1 MPAKTCPGESMR
13 PQLHPSRSWAQ
24 RIHGAASGTGRLHPS
39 RTPSRALDV
48 GELLPVLAGKITLI
62 ILSAAFLAFVT
73 VWCPSA
79 SSVLKA
85 LFIFNK
91 SRSKQQHC
99 RDDKNKNA
107 AVVTTV
113 SIPGKGGLAVP
124 GCAPLPALPHG
135 SEEETSGSTCLWH
148 PLCQEKQR
156 LLFCFIH
163 RCTFYVDLLFSK
175 CLVTLIS
182 FIA

>member
-1 MPAKTCPGESMR
+1 M
-13 PQLHPSRSWAQ
+13 
-24 RIHGAASGTGRLHPS
+24 
-39 RTPSRALDV
+39 
-48 GELLPVLAGKITLI
+48 GELLLFFPGKITLI

-73 VWCPSA
+73 VWCSSA
-79 SSVLKA
+79 SFVLKA

-91 SRSKQQHC
+91 SRSKQRHC
-99 RDDKNKNA
+99 WDDKNKNV

-113 SIPGKGGLAVP
+113 SIPGNGGLAVP

-135 SEEETSGSTCLWH
+135 SEEETSGSTCLWQ

-163 RCTFYVDLLFSK
+163 RCTSYVGFLFSK

-182 FIA
+182 FTV